1 MCLGDLHVD
10 CQILKFGAAVL
21 ALLAAGFWLR
31 SATVKIFDH
40 PKNGKTPGGISLID
54 RFGVDVIAT
63 ARAQSAWSAAAAIAA
78 ACAAMLQAL
87 STA

>member
-1 MCLGDLHVD
+1 MCLGDLQVD

-21 ALLAAGFWLR
+21 ALLAAALWLR
-31 SATVKIFDH
+31 AATVKVFDH
-40 PKNGKTPGGISLID
+40 PKNGKSPGSISLID